1 MARSKKRS
9 RTHTFIHKK
18 TGHLPCLALLSYRRV
33 CPLLACASP
42 VSMPRRP
49 GAGPVLANMTAPSR
63 TASTQWRINH
73 DANDAMAWGP
83 PLKTAA
89 RGAPFHGRL
98 SSFFRSMINT
108 EIVLWAPP
116 KILAWGHPRA

>member
-49 GAGPVLANMTAPSR
+49 GAGPVLANMTVPSR
-63 TASTQWRINH
+63 TAST
-73 DANDAMAWGP
+73 GP
-83 PLKTAA
+83 LPEWKMGHLWPTTAGPA
-89 RGAPFHGRL
+89 VAHR
-98 SSFFRSMINT
+98 
-108 EIVLWAPP
+108 
-116 KILAWGHPRA
+116 